1 MLECQCSSEKLAAYS
16 GYSSGATG
24 ESLGRA
30 RCTAWESPIPNKSW
44 QTGSPNDVFL
54 PDATIVGMIRRSRAS
69 ALVIVFLWLMPLL
82 AAPVKPQQDRALAL
96 QDRIAAVLSAPDL
109 SRGFWGIEVAS
120 SATGE
125 TLYSQN
131 ADKLFTPA
139 SNTKLFTTAAALAL
153 IGPDYKFRTTVET
166 SGTLDR
172 YGRLN
177 GDLVLV
183 GHGDPNLSGREL
195 PYDLRTQRNDDP
207 IQALEAL
214 ADALV
219 QKGVKFIDGDIVA
232 DDSYFAFERYGEG
245 WSQDDLVWA
254 DGAPVSALTI
264 NDNVVFVNILPADRP
279 GEKAFVSVKPFAEY
293 YRLDNRIITTPAGTG
308 RKFFVNREPGSTLLT
323 LWGNMPLDDPGANE
337 ALAIEDPAEFAAG
350 LFRQLLEKRGIVV
363 YGHQRTRHTELAT
376 LSTFSV
382 NAIAP
387 SRGGDGPSRLK
398 SDQPIMLA
406 SYESKPLLQDVRV
419 INKVSQNLHAEI
431 LLRLLGRE
439 RGNAG
444 TIEGGLEVLRGFL
457 IQAGISNDQYVFY
470 DGSGL
475 SRQNLVTPHAIVQLL
490 RYCSTQPWGTAYKST
505 FPVGG
510 VDGSLSERLN
520 SPRLQNRIMAKTG
533 SLGGVKTLSGYTT
546 TDSGQ
551 VVVFSILSNNFNLPA
566 KRVTDAIDALVQAIV
581 DDTPARR

>member
-1 MLECQCSSEKLAAYS
+1 MLRQRSAA
-16 GYSSGATG
+16 
-24 ESLGRA
+24 RIV
-30 RCTAWESPIPNKSW
+30 PII
-44 QTGSPNDVFL
+44 L
-54 PDATIVGMIRRSRAS
+54 LLIA
-69 ALVIVFLWLMPLL
+69 PLL
-82 AAPVKPQQDRALAL
+82 AAPPKPLP
-96 QDRIAAVLSAPDL
+96 DRIAAILSAPDL
-109 SRGFWGIEVAS
+109 ARGFWGIEVISLPAGIS
-120 SATGE
+120 
-125 TLYSQN
+125 LYQQN

-166 SGTLDR
+166 TGTLDR

-207 IQALEAL
+207 IQALETL

-254 DGAPVSALTI
+254 DGAPVSALTV

-279 GEKAFVSVKPFAEY
+279 GEKAFVSVKPFADY
-293 YRLDNRIITTPAGTG
+293 YRIDNRIITTPAGTG
-308 RKFFVNREPGSTLLT
+308 RKFYVNREPGATVVT
-323 LWGNMPLDDPGANE
+323 LWGNMPIDDAGANE

-363 YGHQRTRHTELAT
+363 YGRQRTHHTELAT

-382 NAIAP
+382 TTIAP
-387 SRGGDGPSRLK
+387 SRGGSVSDKDKDSDRQPRSLRPLK
-398 SDQPIMLA
+398 TDQPIVLA

-419 INKVSQNLHAEI
+419 VNKVSQNLHAEI

-444 TIEGGLEVLRGFL
+444 TIESGLEVLRGFL
-457 IQAGISNDQYVFY
+457 TQAGISNDQYVFY

-475 SRQNLVTPHAIVQLL
+475 SRQNLVTPHAVVQLL
-490 RYCSTQPWGTAYKST
+490 RYSSTQPWGADFKST
-505 FPVGG
+505 FPVSG
-510 VDGSLSERLN
+510 VDGSLSERL
-520 SPRLQNRIMAKTG
+520 STPHMQGRIVAKTG
-533 SLGGVKTLSGYTT
+533 SLGGVKTLSGYAT
-546 TDSGQ
+546 TDAGQ
-551 VVVFSILSNNFNLPA
+551 TVVFSILSNNFNLPS
-566 KRVTDAIDALVQAIV
+566 KRVTDAIDELVQAIV
-581 DDTPARR
+581 EDAPIKP

>member
-1 MLECQCSSEKLAAYS
+1 
-16 GYSSGATG
+16 
-24 ESLGRA
+24 
-30 RCTAWESPIPNKSW
+30 
-44 QTGSPNDVFL
+44 
-54 PDATIVGMIRRSRAS
+54 
-69 ALVIVFLWLMPLL
+69 
-82 AAPVKPQQDRALAL
+82 
-96 QDRIAAVLSAPDL
+96 VLSAPDL
-109 SRGFWGIEVAS
+109 ARGFWGIEVVALS
-120 SATGE
+120 SDKTPGITTGK

-139 SNTKLFTTAAALAL
+139 SNTKLVTTAAALAL

-166 SGTLDR
+166 TGTLDR

-195 PYDLRTQRNDDP
+195 PYDLKTQRNDDP

-279 GEKAFVSVKPFAEY
+279 GEKAFVSVKPFADY

-308 RKFFVNREPGSTLLT
+308 RKFFVNREPGSMVLT
-323 LWGNMPLDDPGANE
+323 LWGNMPLDDAGANE

-350 LFRQLLEKRGIVV
+350 LFRQLLEKRGIVI

-382 NAIAP
+382 TAIAP
-387 SRGGDGPSRLK
+387 LRGGRVNDRVTEKDDDGQPRPLK
-398 SDQPIMLA
+398 TDQPIMLA
-406 SYESKPLLQDVRV
+406 SYESKPLLQDIRV

-444 TIEGGLEVLRGFL
+444 TVEGGLEVLRGFL
-457 IQAGISNDQYVFY
+457 TKAGVSSDEYVFY

-475 SRQNLVTPHAIVQLL
+475 SRQNLATPHAIVQLL
-490 RYCSTQPWGTAYKST
+490 RYCSTQPWGADYKAT
-505 FPVGG
+505 FPVAG
-510 VDGSLSERLN
+510 VDGSLTERFT
-520 SPRLQNRIMAKTG
+520 SPRLRNRVMAKTG
-533 SLGGVKTLSGYTT
+533 ALGGVKALSGYAT
-546 TDSGQ
+546 TDAGQ
-551 VVVFSILSNNFNLPA
+551 VVAFSILSNNFNLPA
-566 KRVTDAIDALVQAIV
+566 KRVTDAIDQLVQAIV
-581 DDTPARR
+581 DDAPAGH

>member
-1 MLECQCSSEKLAAYS
+1 MLLMSGRRSAARVFAIVLLLAAS
-16 GYSSGATG
+16 V
-24 ESLGRA
+24 
-30 RCTAWESPIPNKSW
+30 W
-44 QTGSPNDVFL
+44 
-54 PDATIVGMIRRSRAS
+54 
-69 ALVIVFLWLMPLL
+69 
-82 AAPVKPQQDRALAL
+82 AAPVKALPNRPL
-96 QDRIAAVLSAPDL
+96 EDRIAAALSAPDL
-109 SRGFWGIEVAS
+109 SRGFWGIEVVS
-120 SATGE
+120 LATGE

-153 IGPDYKFRTTVET
+153 IGPDYKFRTTVE
-166 SGTLDR
+166 SAGTLDR

-207 IQALEAL
+207 IQALESL

-264 NDNVVFVNILPADRP
+264 NDNVVFVNIQPADRP

-293 YRLDNRIITTPAGTG
+293 YHLDNRMITTPAGTG
-308 RKFFVNREPGSTLLT
+308 RKFFVNREPGSTVLT

-363 YGHQRTRHTELAT
+363 YGKQRTRHTELAT

-382 NAIAP
+382 TAIAP
-387 SRGGDGPSRLK
+387 SRGGDGLSRSLK
-398 SDQPIMLA
+398 AAQPVTLA

-419 INKVSQNLHAEI
+419 VNKVSQNLHAEI

-444 TIEGGLEVLRGFL
+444 TIEGGLEVLRGFVT
-457 IQAGISNDQYVFY
+457 QAGISNDQYIFY

-475 SRQNLVTPHAIVQLL
+475 SRQNLVTPHAVVQLL
-490 RYCSTQPWGTAYKST
+490 RYCSTQPWGAAYKST
-505 FPVGG
+505 FPIGG

-533 SLGGVKTLSGYTT
+533 SLGGVKTLSGYAT
-546 TDSGQ
+546 TDAGQ
-551 VVVFSILSNNFNLPA
+551 AVVFSILSNNINLPA
-566 KRVTDAIDALVQAIV
+566 KRVTDAIDQLVQAIV
-581 DDTPARR
+581 EEAPAGR